1 MKFMLIYLFD
11 IAPEEKAAA
20 KPKKL
25 KQAKG
30 AEKAALQSP
39 AAKPAKQGKKKSK
52 KAEPVEPSSEEEA
65 VEDAEEDVAS
75 SENESG
81 EEDNAEA
88 AELAAQFDS
97 EDEDEAA
104 QKAIS
109 QFQPGQDVG
118 EIPKASK
125 KAKKNAKPSSD
136 GKPGVVYVG
145 RIPHGFYEHEMRQ
158 YFSQFGPINRL
169 RLSRNK
175 RTGASKHF
183 AFVEFSEESTAEV
196 VSKTMDNYLL
206 FGHVLR
212 CKVVPPEK
220 VHQDLWKGANKR
232 FKKVPHSKLLGKELA
247 KPVTQAAWERRV
259 KKENRRR
266 AAKADELKELGYKFE
281 APTLKEI
288 PAPAPVEETPA
299 IEAEGEETPQVEAN
313 GQKALPE
320 PTAEK
325 QAEVEKTEE
334 PAVAKAPKKATKTK
348 KAKGKA

>member
-1 MKFMLIYLFD
+1 M
-11 IAPEEKAAA
+11 
-20 KPKKL
+20 

-30 AEKAALQSP
+30 TEKAELLSP
-39 AAKPAKQGKKKSK
+39 AAKPAKKGKKGK
-52 KAEPVEPSSEEEA
+52 KAEPIEEPSSEEATPEA
-65 VEDAEEDVAS
+65 AEEDVAA

-81 EEDNAEA
+81 EEDDAEV

-104 QKAIS
+104 QRAIS

-118 EIPKASK
+118 EIPKTSK
-125 KAKKNAKPSSD
+125 KAKKNAKANSD

-145 RIPHGFYEHEMRQ
+145 RVPHGFYEHEMRQ
-158 YFSQFGPINRL
+158 YFSQFGPISRL

-183 AFVEFSEESTAEV
+183 AFVEFAEESTAEV

-212 CKVVPPEK
+212 CKVVPPER
-220 VHQDLWKGANKR
+220 VHEDLWKGANKR

-259 KKENRRR
+259 KKENKRR
-266 AAKADELKELGYKFE
+266 AAKADKLKELGYKFE

-299 IEAEGEETPQVEAN
+299 IEADDAAAAEETPKVEAN

-320 PTAEK
+320 PVVEK
-325 QAEVEKTEE
+325 TEVEKTEE
-334 PAVAKAPKKATKTK
+334 PAVPAKASKAKRTK
-348 KAKGKA
+348 KAKAKA